1 MNVEMIIFDL
11 DGTLWE
17 TEKITYK
24 TANAVAK
31 KYNLEKEITLDTIR
45 KTMGC
50 TFTEA
55 AYNYIPELEKEE
67 RERIFSEILSIN
79 CKILEEFGGNVY
91 DRLEETLKT
100 LKNEYKLAIVSN
112 CGAGYIESFLN
123 SSKLT
128 NYFVD
133 YMAAAKY
140 KVSKADAIR
149 KVMTRNAI
157 NDAIYV
163 GDTIKDYEAS
173 KGANIE
179 FVQAKYGFGDDL
191 NTEYSIQDISE
202 LPDIIKNM

>member
-24 TANAVAK
+24 TANAVAT
-31 KYNLEKEITLDTIR
+31 KYKLGKEITLDTIR

-67 RERIFSEILSIN
+67 REKIFSEILSIN

-149 KVMTRNAI
+149 KVMARNAI
-157 NDAIYV
+157 SDAIYV

-173 KGANIE
+173 QGANIE